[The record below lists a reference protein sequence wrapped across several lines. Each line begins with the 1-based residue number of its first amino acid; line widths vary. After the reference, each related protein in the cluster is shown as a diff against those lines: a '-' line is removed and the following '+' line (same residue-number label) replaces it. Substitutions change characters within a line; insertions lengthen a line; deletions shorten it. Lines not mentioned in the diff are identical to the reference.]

1 MLHSHLRLREDR
13 GLLALGPCLSL
24 PSPRR
29 PPINALH
36 ITAVGITSPAANI
49 SSNTLTAFSIRPL
62 LHHQR
67 SPWRSQGRRHRVP
80 ASRAEAPLRTTGPCV
95 GARRRLLQ
103 PCHIAHA
110 HTRTARVL
118 GPHGAAAHASESA
131 LRATTCSGLFS
142 SARVLLLRS
151 HAYAAC
157 ICAVLAPAA
166 QHLHTLPASARHYV
180 HARATRSA
188 PPTFLPLQHLHRLS
202 STRAPASPKP
212 CRSRSRARL
221 TPVPAH
227 ACSRVARAHS
237 ELQTH
242 AYPGPVLLLH
252 LCAPRCTPPAPASR
266 PSQAARQRLL
276 HASHAPCTGAAYAA
290 PTHARVH
297 APATPESSCV
307 GLLLR
312 SAWPARSTLTHAPGP
327 PPFACATRASGPAS
341 AEPSQPHATNA
352 PSPAART
359 RSLPRASARRVCSIL
374 AASPPSAPCSWARLR
389 RASPHARPPGAARQ
403 PRAAAPPAAG
413 RLSRARLRASA
424 PSRAASR
431 AALQLL
437 QPALAPAAAAPSSWI
452 PSTCERKAPWCP
464 CAEPVEEERER
475 GKKMDK
481 EETVLLMGRKRKAPG
496 KGKLRRRSET
506 LPRTCAQI

>member
-1 MLHSHLRLREDR
+1 
-13 GLLALGPCLSL
+13 
-24 PSPRR
+24 
-29 PPINALH
+29 
-36 ITAVGITSPAANI
+36 
-49 SSNTLTAFSIRPL
+49 
-62 LHHQR
+62 
-67 SPWRSQGRRHRVP
+67 
-80 ASRAEAPLRTTGPCV
+80 
-95 GARRRLLQ
+95 
-103 PCHIAHA
+103 
-110 HTRTARVL
+110 
-118 GPHGAAAHASESA
+118 
-131 LRATTCSGLFS
+131 
-142 SARVLLLRS
+142 LRS

-166 QHLHTLPASARHYV
+166 QHLHTLLASARHYV

-227 ACSRVARAHS
+227 ACSRVARTHS
-237 ELQTH
+237 EPQTH

-252 LCAPRCTPPAPASR
+252 LCTPRCMPPAPASR
-266 PSQAARQRLL
+266 PSQAVRQRLL

-297 APATPESSCV
+297 APATPESSYV
-307 GLLLR
+307 SLLLR
-312 SAWPARSTLTHAPGP
+312 SARPARSTLARAPGL

-341 AEPSQPHATNA
+341 AEPSQPHATSA
-352 PSPAART
+352 PSPAACT
-359 RSLPRASARRVCSIL
+359 RSLPRASARRVRSVL

-403 PRAAAPPAAG
+403 PRVSRQPRAAAPPAAG
-413 RLSRARLRASA
+413 RLSRVRSHASA
-424 PSRAASR
+424 PSRAAGH

-437 QPALAPAAAAPSSWI
+437 QPAPAPAAAAPSSWI
-452 PSTCERKAPWCP
+452 PSACERKAPWHP

-475 GKKMDK
+475 EKMDK
-481 EETVLLMGRKRKAPG
+481 EETVLPMGRKRKAPG

-506 LPRTCAQI
+506 LPRTCAQIQKIARACL